1 MRRTDRRACTL
12 AVLRLGALWA
22 LTSWPLLSPDMP
34 AAATH
39 VSLEEL
45 ARASICRTH
54 AARADSDGTR

>member
-1 MRRTDRRACTL
+1 M
-12 AVLRLGALWA
+12 LRLGALWA